1 LSSKRLAALG
11 CRSHSGWAVIVAVAG
26 SFAAPLVLE
35 RRRVELLDGSLPV
48 QPYHAA
54 VESGLD
60 LAATAELITRVE
72 ELAAS
77 RAAAALAEM
86 AGGVD
91 SSRFTVDRVAV
102 VAKDRSLP
110 DDLARILGA
119 HPLLHAAE
127 GDLYEQALA
136 EGAARAGLRVR
147 RVAPT
152 PVSVH
157 PNLDSAA
164 RALGPPW
171 QKDHKMAAAA
181 ALSVLDAPR
190 R

>member
-1 LSSKRLAALG
+1 M
-11 CRSHSGWAVIVAVAG
+11 IVAVAG
-26 SFAAPLVLE
+26 SLAAPLVLE

-54 VESGLD
+54 VESGL
-60 LAATAELITRVE
+60 AQAEAAELITRVE

-77 RAAAALAEM
+77 RAATALNEMAALL
-86 AGGVD
+86 D
-91 SSRFTVDRVAV
+91 TSRFTLAGVAV

-110 DDLARILGA
+110 DDLARILGS

-127 GDLYEQALA
+127 GDLHEQALA
-136 EGAARAGLRVR
+136 EGAVRAGLRVR

-181 ALSVLDAPR
+181 ALSVLDTPEPSG
-190 R
+190 